1 MTRRANC
8 CGPLAC
14 RSARH
19 NGLPARGASKGFP
32 CWRRGLANQDNTHM
46 ATEAKNVKF
55 RKQMA
60 KLAASRKPDA
70 KVKMPPRERIRIRLR
85 CKLCGRPR
93 AVYRK
98 FGICRI
104 CFRDMASDGLIPG
117 VKKAS
122 W

>member
-1 MTRRANC
+1 MSTKAQMNKS
-8 CGPLAC
+8 LAPPK
-14 RSARH
+14 SGFAVRH
-19 NGLPARGASKGFP
+19 RN
-32 CWRRGLANQDNTHM
+32 
-46 ATEAKNVKF
+46 
-55 RKQMA
+55 
-60 KLAASRKPDA
+60 
-70 KVKMPPRERIRIRLR
+70 R

-104 CFRDMASDGLIPG
+104 CFRNLASGGLIPG